1 MIDFVPPKNISIVCT
16 GSRTFRRFFQD
27 SRTDCSGSWVFFGTD
42 IALEKTIRKTLSPNC
57 IQIHIGEDLQKTAK
71 CSRAHMVDY
80 VGSLSTARVDDCW
93 WLTTLS
99 EKSPSSSRL
108 FLHTC
113 FLKMGM
119 EYSRDINGPIH
130 FVCESRSLAESLYA
144 NLLSRP
150 GYSVR
155 YYNSWID
162 SAKKQMRS
170 FVTTLSEKIWFLT
183 RYTGRLVAARLYS
196 LLRKKDPEP
205 GQSDD
210 CTVIHS
216 WADAR
221 SIADAGT
228 YRDVYFGNLGE
239 RLVQKGIR
247 VRYLL
252 DVIPTIWYP
261 RLVHAAWKNNID
273 FLLLEDFITWPDLFS
288 SICRVWNL
296 PNQITDIPLYGG
308 LDISSIVREELRNE
322 RYTSIGEHAFLCYC
336 AGKKIGRGLKV
347 KIFIFTYE
355 NQACQKFFALAFRK
369 YSPET
374 TSVGYVHTY
383 AIPMYTLYSISEKEK
398 NLMPL
403 PDKIIV
409 NGDQSKKFMV
419 ECGYPEERVFI
430 GGALRYTYLVGSDI
444 PVKHETKNLSDV
456 LVAASA
462 NINEAVELI
471 EKCLEAFSGKPA
483 FNLIIKTHPTLPFFK
498 IADYF
503 PVLPENAIVSEI
515 PVQELLASA
524 DLVLYTSSTVAI
536 EAVAMRVPVIHVKS
550 DHIIDMNFFDGESS
564 IPSLTEPEEIA
575 KIGEMITSRKEKMS
589 SEESRKLVK
598 KYFLSVDDAVISLFD
613 TSK

>member
-1 MIDFVPPKNISIVCT
+1 MIDPAPKKNISICI
-16 GSRTFRRFFQD
+16 GSRTCRRLFHY
-27 SRTDCSGSWVFFGTD
+27 SRTDCPGSWVFFGTD
-42 IALEKTIRKTLSPNC
+42 IALEKAIRKTLSPNC

-71 CSRAHMVDY
+71 YSRAQMVDY
-80 VGSLSTARVDDCW
+80 VGSLSTARIDDCW

-119 EYSRDINGPIH
+119 EYSRDINGSIL
-130 FVCESRSLAESLYA
+130 FICESRSLAESLYA

-150 GYSVR
+150 GYSVK
-155 YYNSWID
+155 YYNSRFD
-162 SAKKQMRS
+162 SVKLLMRS
-170 FVTTLSEKIWFLT
+170 FVTALSEKIWFLT
-183 RYTGRLVAARLYS
+183 RYTGRLIVARSFS
-196 LLRKKDPEP
+196 LLHKKDPDP
-205 GQSDD
+205 GPADF
-210 CTVIHS
+210 CTLIHS

-221 SIADAGT
+221 SIADVDT
-228 YRDVYFGNLGE
+228 YRDIYFGNLGE
-239 RLVQKGIR
+239 RLAQKGIR

-261 RLVHAAWKNNID
+261 RLVHAAWKNHID
-273 FLLLEDFITWPDLFS
+273 FLLLEDFISWPDLLS

-296 PNQITDIPLYGG
+296 PRQIKDISLYGE
-308 LDISSIVREELRNE
+308 LDITSIVREELRNE
-322 RYTSIGEHAFLCYC
+322 RYTSIGEHAYLCYC
-336 AGKKIGRGLKV
+336 AGKKIGRSLKV
-347 KIFIFTYE
+347 KNFIFTYE
-355 NQACQKFFALAFRK
+355 NQACQKFFTLAFRK

-383 AIPMYTLYSISEKEK
+383 AIPMYTLYSVSEKEK

-409 NGDQSKKFMV
+409 NGEQSKKYLV
-419 ECGYPEERVFI
+419 ECGYPEERVFT
-430 GGALRYTYLVGSDI
+430 GGALRYTYLVGLDI
-444 PVKHETKNLSDV
+444 TVRHKTKNSSDV
-456 LVAASA
+456 LIAVSV

-483 FNLIIKTHPTLPFFK
+483 FNLTIKTHPTLPFCK
-498 IADYF
+498 IADFF

-515 PVQELLASA
+515 PVQELLARA

-536 EAVAMRVPVIHVKS
+536 EAVAMGVPVIHVKS

-575 KIGEMITSRKEKMS
+575 KIGEMIISRKEKMS

-598 KYFLSVDDAVISLFD
+598 KYFLSVDDSVISLFD